1 MYVGETNYASTETHE
16 YILFPSVRIFLL
28 GESYVT
34 VIKTEA
40 SFMRCFR
47 FSENLRSLYENKKK
61 VVHQCWF

>member
-28 GESYVT
+28 GERYAT

-40 SFMRCFR
+40 SILGRCT
-47 FSENLRSLYENKKK
+47 KTKA
-61 VVHQCWF
+61 